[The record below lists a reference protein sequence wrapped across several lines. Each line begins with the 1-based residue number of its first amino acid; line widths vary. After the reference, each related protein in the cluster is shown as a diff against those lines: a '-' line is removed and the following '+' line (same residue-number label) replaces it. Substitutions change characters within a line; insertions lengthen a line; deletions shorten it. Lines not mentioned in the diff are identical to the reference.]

1 VDRLIVNDE
10 VAEII
15 EEIADTEG
23 FLSDII
29 SVIGALCLI
38 LILCCAIAERFGV
51 DERDAE
57 ELWEEWLR
65 EYVFV

>member
-15 EEIADTEG
+15 EEIADAEG
-23 FLSDII
+23 FRSDII
-29 SVIGALCLI
+29 R
-38 LILCCAIAERFGV
+38 AIAERFGV

-65 EYVFV
+65 EYVLG